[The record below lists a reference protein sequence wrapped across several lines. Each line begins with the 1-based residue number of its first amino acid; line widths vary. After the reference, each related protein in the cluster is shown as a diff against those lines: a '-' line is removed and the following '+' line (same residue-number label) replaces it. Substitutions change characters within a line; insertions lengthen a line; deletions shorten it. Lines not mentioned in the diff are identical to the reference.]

1 MNYQFLE
8 HLKSSIVDLEK
19 QYYKQIY
26 VHDYLR
32 GNTIKKYSEAYNVPY
47 INLNVELS
55 KLLDGVSN
63 SRRPYKAVE
72 YCTELIKEVESN
84 IVCIDFYEL
93 LFEPSLKIIPF
104 ELFKNI
110 SKNKALIVA
119 WRGEIKDGF
128 FIHAEPSHPEYIKY
142 SMCDAIVIK

>member
-8 HLKSSIVDLEK
+8 RLTSSIVDIEK

-26 VHDYLR
+26 VHDYLQ
-32 GNTIKKYSEAYNVPY
+32 GNTVKKYSEENDVPY

-55 KLLDGVSN
+55 KLLDGVSKT
-63 SRRPYKAVE
+63 RRPYKATE
-72 YCTELIKEVESN
+72 YCTELIRKVEAN
-84 IVCIDFYEL
+84 IICIDFYEL
-93 LFEPSLKIIPF
+93 LFEPSLKINPF

-110 SKNKALIVA
+110 SRSKALIIA

-142 SMCDAIVIK
+142 SICDAIVIK